1 MNFLAHI
8 YLSGEMDDLMVG
20 NFIGDFVKGKKF
32 ENYSQ
37 QMVNG
42 IKLHREIDWFTDNHQ
57 TVEKSKDR
65 LWKKYRHYAGVI
77 IDMFYDHFLAK
88 DWAVYSRETLDDFT
102 QKAYNV
108 LLKKKAVLPQKAQH
122 MLPYMIKNNWLLAYQ
137 HVEGIEKALQG
148 MAKRTTFESNMEK
161 AGDDL
166 REDYELFGQEFHE
179 FFPEIIDHTTNFKN
193 NL

>member
-1 MNFLAHI
+1 
-8 YLSGEMDDLMVG
+8 MVG

-32 ENYSQ
+32 KNYSQ

-108 LLKKKAVLPQKAQH
+108 LLRKKAVLPQKAQY

-137 HVEGIEKALQG
+137 HIEGIEKALQG
-148 MAKRTTFESNMEK
+148 MAQRTTFESNMEK